1 MSLFAEIAFDLPLPG
16 TFTYI
21 IPDEMAASA
30 KAGVRVVAPFGRRRL
45 VGYIISLKDSSDFPN
60 PKEIIKVLDPE
71 IVIPSSIIEL
81 AFWISNYY
89 ICTLG
94 DALGAALPFWG
105 DIKEVSF
112 YSLTPKGDKELYG
125 GKVGDE
131 ADAEILQYLADNGP
145 VERGGLE
152 RKVKGINPRSVND
165 LKKRGLL
172 KVAKEIVT
180 KRPREKKEGSLPSSF
195 PPEGKI
201 KLTATQ
207 KGLLENIVSSLD
219 SEGGETYLLQGVTG
233 SGKTEVYIRGAAEA
247 IARGRNIIILVPEIA
262 LTVQIV
268 NRFISRFGD
277 KVALLHSG
285 LTPAEKY
292 VEWLRILKGEAKI
305 AIGARSAIFAPFES
319 VGLVVVD
326 EEHDSSYKQEET
338 PRYNARDLAV
348 VRGRKGNGVVLL
360 GSATPSLESYNNVV
374 SGRYKRLSLPER
386 VDGSSMPKTVVTDL
400 RRAEMAGHITAVL
413 KGKIEHRLER
423 GEQTLLFLN
432 RRGTAPFI
440 QCTDCGYVWR
450 CANCDISLT
459 YHKAGNLGIC
469 HYCGFE
475 QNIADTCPECKGDK
489 ISLKGVGTQMLEEE
503 VGEMFPKARVARL
516 DRDSSRKAGEIER
529 IFKRLSKG
537 EIDILIGTQMISK
550 GHDYPNITLVG
561 VILADSMLN
570 IADFRSTERTFQ
582 QIVQVSGRGG
592 RGKEDGEVVIQT
604 YSPDHYSIVFAT
616 GNNDEQFYEKELSF
630 RRELLYPPFAR
641 IIGLRVEAIDEKR
654 CKEETVR
661 LNRIIDAAISK
672 NKGVVKLGPAQALV
686 YRVQNR
692 YRWQIV
698 LKGEDVKPLHSVARE
713 SIHRWEEGS
722 SGTVRLVVDV
732 DPLNL
737 V

>member
-1 MSLFAEIAFDLPLPG
+1 MSLFAEIAFDLPLAG

-21 IPDEMAASA
+21 IPEEMISSA
-30 KAGVRVVAPFGRRRL
+30 KPGVRVVAPFGRRKL
-45 VGYIISLKDSSDFPN
+45 VGYIISLKDSSEFPN
-60 PKEIIKVLDPE
+60 PKEIVKLLDPE
-71 IVIPSSIIEL
+71 IVIPAGIIDL
-81 AFWISNYY
+81 ATWISNYY

-94 DALGAALPFWG
+94 EALGAALPFWG
-105 DIKEVSF
+105 DIKEVSI

-125 GKVGDE
+125 GKITDE
-131 ADAEILQYLADNGP
+131 VDAQMLQYLADNGP
-145 VERGGLE
+145 AERGSLE
-152 RKVKGINPRSVND
+152 RKVNGINPRTVND

-172 KVAKEIVT
+172 KVSKEIVT
-180 KRPREKKEGSLPSSF
+180 KKAREKNRDTAPIV
-195 PPEGKI
+195 EGKI
-201 KLTATQ
+201 KLTSTQ
-207 KGLLENIVSSLD
+207 KGLLDTIVSALD
-219 SEGGETYLLQGVTG
+219 SAEGETYLLQGVTG
-233 SGKTEVYIRGAAEA
+233 SGKTEVYIRSAAEA
-247 IARGRNIIILVPEIA
+247 VARGRNVIILVPEIS
-262 LTVQIV
+262 LTVQMV
-268 NRFISRFGD
+268 DRFISRFGD

-285 LTPAEKY
+285 LTPVEKY
-292 VEWLRILKGEAKI
+292 LEWLRILSGEAKI
-305 AIGARSAIFAPFES
+305 AIGARSAIFAPFED
-319 VGLVVVD
+319 VGLIVVD

-348 VRGRKGNGVVLL
+348 VRGRKGKGVVLL
-360 GSATPSLESYNNVV
+360 GSATPSLESYNNVLT
-374 SGRYKRLSLPER
+374 GRYKSLTLPER
-386 VDGSSMPKTVVTDL
+386 IDGSGMPKTLVTDL
-400 RRAEMAGHITAVL
+400 RKAEMEGHITADL
-413 KGKIEHRLER
+413 KGKIEERLSR

-459 YHKAGNLGIC
+459 YHRQGNLGIC

-475 QNIADTCPECKGDK
+475 ETIADKCPECKGDK

-503 VGEMFPKARVARL
+503 IVALFPKARVARL

-529 IFKRLSKG
+529 IFERLRTG
-537 EIDILIGTQMISK
+537 DIDILIGTQMISK

-592 RGKEDGEVVIQT
+592 RGAKEGEVVIQT

-616 GNNDEQFYEKELSF
+616 SNSDAQFYERELSF
-630 RRELLYPPFAR
+630 RKELLYPPFAR
-641 IIGLRVEAIDEKR
+641 IIGIRIESIDEKKCR
-654 CKEETVR
+654 GETAR
-661 LNRIIDAAISK
+661 LSRIVDAVISR
-672 NKGVVKLGPAQALV
+672 NKGVTKLGPAQALV

-698 LKGEDVKPLHSVARE
+698 LKGEDIKPLHSVVRE

-722 SGTVRLVVDV
+722 AGTVRLVVDV